1 MQKKKNKTKNPGLLI
16 TCLDIR
22 FHRYLLNRYDLHMRF
37 DHYHLI
43 EGIKTRFHR
52 YSLNHYDIQL
62 RFEYLHLIQGIKVQ
76 LHNYLLNRYDLH
88 IRFEYFPLLMM
99 IQKVKYH
106 VIICTWKLHYQV
118 SRNWEREV
126 CFCLFWWHYFSLSSF
141 SQPST
146 WEMTWDSMIM
156 KPMKTQ
162 SHTTD
167 AMPKTHDKNF
177 WNFWNFFLFVSKWN
191 WRAHVRTP
199 ARTW

>member
-1 MQKKKNKTKNPGLLI
+1 
-16 TCLDIR
+16 
-22 FHRYLLNRYDLHMRF
+22 
-37 DHYHLI
+37 
-43 EGIKTRFHR
+43 
-52 YSLNHYDIQL
+52 
-62 RFEYLHLIQGIKVQ
+62 
-76 LHNYLLNRYDLH
+76 
-88 IRFEYFPLLMM
+88 MM

-177 WNFWNFFLFVSKWN
+177 LKFLKFFLFQSEIGARMCARR
-191 WRAHVRTP
+191 RAHDKIWKVWSFSFSWNKKLINLDKKQRFYKKMKMP
-199 ARTW
+199 MKSEKKQ